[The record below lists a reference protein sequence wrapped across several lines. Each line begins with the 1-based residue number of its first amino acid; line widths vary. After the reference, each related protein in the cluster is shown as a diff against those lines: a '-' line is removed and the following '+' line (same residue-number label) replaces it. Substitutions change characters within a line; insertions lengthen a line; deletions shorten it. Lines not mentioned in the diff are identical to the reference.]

1 MSHVQQ
7 ELRDLSLTCEHH
19 VPQLLSRM
27 PRAPH
32 PAVGVVHARQ
42 PALQGRSHRGLAPAV
57 ALLSSRDRIA
67 ARAKNNPWLS
77 HAVFLFSTQN
87 SLARKE
93 KLALARRDV
102 PCSVSHRPRIP
113 VKPEGVKEGIGRSL
127 NGKLH
132 MTTRVARSCRSCIHR
147 PDHEPRLK

>member
-67 ARAKNNPWLS
+67 AWAKNNPWLS
-77 HAVFLFSTQN
+77 RAVFLFPRREQFG
-87 SLARKE
+87 E
-93 KLALARRDV
+93 KGKASFGETRRAVFRVPQTSHPCEARRG
-102 PCSVSHRPRIP
+102 
-113 VKPEGVKEGIGRSL
+113 EGRHRSL